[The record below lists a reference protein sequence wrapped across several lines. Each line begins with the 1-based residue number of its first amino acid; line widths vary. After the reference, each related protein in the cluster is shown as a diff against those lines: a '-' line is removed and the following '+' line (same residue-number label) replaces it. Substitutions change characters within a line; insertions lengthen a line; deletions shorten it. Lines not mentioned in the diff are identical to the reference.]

1 MAKTRSARDAERLRD
16 VGDRIRDAVE
26 TRGLSLSRLAIMAG
40 IPLSTLNTY
49 VSDEPAEIGA
59 VNLARVA
66 IALGVSIDELV
77 LDVNEAVAISDK
89 HAGAA

>member
-16 VGDRIRDAVE
+16 VGERIRDAAYA
-26 TRGLSLSRLAIMAG
+26 RGLSLSRLAIMAG

-49 VSDEPAEIGA
+49 VSEEPAEIGA

-77 LDVNEAVAISDK
+77 LDFNEAVAISDK

>member
-16 VGDRIRDAVE
+16 VGERIRDAAGA
-26 TRGLSLSRLAIMAG
+26 RDMSLSRLAIMAG

>member
-16 VGDRIRDAVE
+16 VGDRIRDAAE
-26 TRGLSLSRLAIMAG
+26 TRGLPLSRLAILAG

-49 VSDEPAEIGA
+49 VSDAPAEIGA
-59 VNLARVA
+59 ANLARVA
-66 IALGVSIDELV
+66 LALGVSIDELV
-77 LDVNEAVAISDK
+77 LDVNENVAISSA

>member
-16 VGDRIRDAVE
+16 VGERIRDAAGARDV
-26 TRGLSLSRLAIMAG
+26 SLSRLAIMAG

-49 VSDEPAEIGA
+49 VSEEPAEIGA

-66 IALGVSIDELV
+66 IALCVSIDELV
-77 LDVNEAVAISDK
+77 LDVNEAVAISDR